1 MTKKKFFNLDS
12 LKFNDKKLKRKIK
25 SEFTFKNIWKHLALF
40 IFVIG
45 FILMMIPLINKIPLP
60 FVGSVGRLGT
70 IMFFLSGL
78 YLAYEHRKE
87 IERIMAILKLLII
100 AGISL
105 IFFAGGGFIYYH
117 FLRSEKINKDLA
129 SLIMKK
135 SSSQQNIN
143 SLNLIQILRKDYLI
157 RIIGF
162 LFLYILTLNYFV
174 INKNYRPPSRVGK
187 LDKEEN
193 EIFWTSLRGFCFGL
207 IVCLLISLR
216 MFFINKNV
224 LTVVKNIGEYSFMF
238 SLITG
243 LSAGITKYLVTVPLK
258 LFFEII

>member
-1 MTKKKFFNLDS
+1 MTKKKLFNLDS

-143 SLNLIQILRKDYLI
+143 SLNLIQNRNLVMMSKIFHFLLYLI
-157 RIIGF
+157 FRLLMVVDNF
-162 LFLYILTLNYFV
+162 
-174 INKNYRPPSRVGK
+174 
-187 LDKEEN
+187 
-193 EIFWTSLRGFCFGL
+193 
-207 IVCLLISLR
+207 CLLQSNL
-216 MFFINKNV
+216 MSKC
-224 LTVVKNIGEYSFMF
+224 K
-238 SLITG
+238 
-243 LSAGITKYLVTVPLK
+243 
-258 LFFEII
+258 EIKIQ